1 MTQLEDDDLLNNLL
15 KIPGTIIIYNNDMS
29 SYDYVLNAPNMTLP
43 LTPATSSAGSTV
55 SEQSVDDLNSSASID
70 ADMAS
75 SPAPAFLPGTAG
87 AIPTQPFVV
96 DSPSTSNVPAQ
107 TPSSVNSELDQ
118 SFETDFM
125 GSGEGPADGC
135 SPGGEETME
144 EELDDEIEEELESG
158 AGIADIE
165 DDSEPELTNLSWL
178 TELKNITNLTP
189 SDVPLTD
196 LPTARFNKF
205 IAQVRRS
212 RETYDKRREQYTAVT
227 NALEKPPF
235 NYAQIIAM
243 AMLEE
248 GRMTLKQICKWIQ
261 EKFAY
266 YKVHKN
272 WNNSIRHNLSLSFFF
287 TKVQRAKDEK
297 GKGGY
302 WELSMDV
309 SKSERRRVRVR
320 QRNKSANVTTSG
332 SNSGSGH
339 RGRSAARSPSKRC
352 TTAGSDPNV
361 GSDFGQSTN
370 NNNELT
376 VNHNLCKPSRRTPFE
391 LAGEV
396 AVTPPSSGS
405 PVPPTIDR
413 NNNTSSQLNLVP
425 VATQL
430 QQQGQPLPVS
440 SVTIDIIDNYGKPG
454 MVGEVTRIST
464 DVPTVRSLDCS
475 GQVLVAN
482 SPVLPPDHHPVVAAA
497 AAGEIPLNEEQ
508 LIRASA
514 MVENCP
520 INFDSIINGETGAS
534 IFNNLSVDEIFSDNE
549 IPQPANDDIIV
560 PFFTNVQQVQAGPNV
575 VVETIPYYLPD
586 MGNFDESDFSNLIN
600 INDNEISDEF
610 LNEHGFL

>member
-29 SYDYVLNAPNMTLP
+29 SYDYVLNAHNVALP
-43 LTPATSSAGSTV
+43 LTPATSTAGSAT

-70 ADMAS
+70 TDMAA
-75 SPAPAFLPGTAG
+75 SPDPMYHGPQANGTVLQLPA
-87 AIPTQPFVV
+87 V
-96 DSPSTSNVPAQ
+96 DSPTSIVID
-107 TPSSVNSELDQ
+107 TPGGSELDN
-118 SFETDFM
+118 SF
-125 GSGEGPADGC
+125 GSLGASGLALSGTPDDPTGGHMLEEEMELD
-135 SPGGEETME
+135 GGEEEDDFE
-144 EELDDEIEEELESG
+144 EVEATPGEAEDE
-158 AGIADIE
+158 
-165 DDSEPELTNLSWL
+165 DSEPELTNLSWL

-189 SDVPLTD
+189 SDAPLTD

-212 RETYDKRREQYTAVT
+212 RETYDKRQEQYTALA
-227 NALEKPPF
+227 NSLEKPPF

-261 EKFAY
+261 EKFSY

-320 QRNKSANVTTSG
+320 QRNKSASGGASRPSSGYSRRSTSARFESKGSSLGHVARDGNQSCEQPINTNRPKHPEGPPRTETEEVISPGAPTTIGCISIG
-332 SNSGSGH
+332 
-339 RGRSAARSPSKRC
+339 
-352 TTAGSDPNV
+352 D
-361 GSDFGQSTN
+361 GQGLEHMDQLTLLDSN
-370 NNNELT
+370 NNNCT
-376 VNHNLCKPSRRTPFE
+376 
-391 LAGEV
+391 
-396 AVTPPSSGS
+396 
-405 PVPPTIDR
+405 
-413 NNNTSSQLNLVP
+413 
-425 VATQL
+425 
-430 QQQGQPLPVS
+430 QQQQHQPPVGS
-440 SVTIDIIDNYGKPG
+440 VPLQVQNVTIDIIDNYSKPT
-454 MVGEVTRIST
+454 MDASVELQTNPIVST
-464 DVPTVRSLDCS
+464 GGAMAR
-475 GQVLVAN
+475 
-482 SPVLPPDHHPVVAAA
+482 PDHSVVQPIAELPV
-497 AAGEIPLNEEQ
+497 NEQEQ
-508 LIRASA
+508 LMRASA
-514 MVENCP
+514 MVDSCA

-534 IFNNLSVDEIFSDNE
+534 IFSNLNVDEIFSDNE

-560 PFFTNVQQVQAGPNV
+560 PFFSNVHQVQTGPNV

-586 MGNFDESDFSNLIN
+586 MGNFDESDFGNLIN
-600 INDNEISDEF
+600 INEQEISDEF

>member
-29 SYDYVLNAPNMTLP
+29 SYDYVLNAHNVTLP
-43 LTPATSSAGSTV
+43 LTPATSTAGSAA

-70 ADMAS
+70 ADVTSSPGPTIHCPSGFSHQLPIS
-75 SPAPAFLPGTAG
+75 SPASTFALDTPG
-87 AIPTQPFVV
+87 
-96 DSPSTSNVPAQ
+96 S
-107 TPSSVNSELDQ
+107 SELDQ
-118 SFETDFM
+118 SF
-125 GSGEGPADGC
+125 GSVEAFDHPTASAGTVHHLTPSRE
-135 SPGGEETME
+135 
-144 EELDDEIEEELESG
+144 EIEGDDLDYEEMETEG
-158 AGIADIE
+158 TEEPREEDD

-189 SDVPLTD
+189 SDAPMTD

-212 RETYDKRREQYTAVT
+212 RETYDKRKDQYTSLSSS
-227 NALEKPPF
+227 LEKPPF

-261 EKFAY
+261 EKFSY

-320 QRNKSANVTTSG
+320 QRNKATSNGAHGNRRTT
-332 SNSGSGH
+332 
-339 RGRSAARSPSKRC
+339 AARFETKGSTNGPSEP
-352 TTAGSDPNV
+352 AG
-361 GSDFGQSTN
+361 STN
-370 NNNELT
+370 NNNNSNNNNNNEQT
-376 VNHNLCKPSRRTPFE
+376 INNNLPKYP
-391 LAGEV
+391 
-396 AVTPPSSGS
+396 AVLSSDTPPETIATTS
-405 PVPPTIDR
+405 PATIECVSLGDSLR
-413 NNNTSSQLNLVP
+413 VNQEQLAILDSNNNNC
-425 VATQL
+425 L
-430 QQQGQPLPVS
+430 QQQHPISGPVQ
-440 SVTIDIIDNYGKPG
+440 VQNVMIDIIDNYSKSTIDGTVVLQPEPTMSSAIG
-454 MVGEVTRIST
+454 LDATQLSTLQPVTE
-464 DVPTVRSLDCS
+464 L
-475 GQVLVAN
+475 
-482 SPVLPPDHHPVVAAA
+482 PVNDD
-497 AAGEIPLNEEQ
+497 Q
-508 LIRASA
+508 LLRASA
-514 MVENCP
+514 MVDGCT
-520 INFDSIINGETGAS
+520 INFDSIINGDDNGAS
-534 IFNNLSVDEIFSDNE
+534 IFSNLNVDEIFSDNE

-560 PFFTNVQQVQAGPNV
+560 PFFSNVQQVQTGPNV

-586 MGNFDESDFSNLIN
+586 MGNFDESDFGNLIN
-600 INDNEISDEF
+600 INEQEISDEF

>member
-29 SYDYVLNAPNMTLP
+29 SYDYVLNAHNVTLP
-43 LTPATSSAGSTV
+43 LTPAASTAGSAT

-70 ADMAS
+70 ADVAS
-75 SPAPAFLPGTAG
+75 SPGPTNQAGFSHLPCVSSPISVALDTPA
-87 AIPTQPFVV
+87 
-96 DSPSTSNVPAQ
+96 S
-107 TPSSVNSELDQ
+107 SELDQ
-118 SFETDFM
+118 SFGSVETAGVPGVSSATGDAN
-125 GSGEGPADGC
+125 GTRSLLATAAEDIIEGD
-135 SPGGEETME
+135 
-144 EELDDEIEEELESG
+144 ELEYEEMETG
-158 AGIADIE
+158 TLEEAREGDE
-165 DDSEPELTNLSWL
+165 DDDDDSEPELTNLSWL

-189 SDVPLTD
+189 SDAPLTD

-212 RETYDKRREQYTAVT
+212 RETYDKRKEQYTSLASS
-227 NALEKPPF
+227 LEKPPF

-320 QRNKSANVTTSG
+320 QRNKAAG
-332 SNSGSGH
+332 SNGVQCNRRTLASARFDSKGSSNGPSD
-339 RGRSAARSPSKRC
+339 SAG
-352 TTAGSDPNV
+352 T
-361 GSDFGQSTN
+361 TN
-370 NNNELT
+370 NNNNEQT
-376 VNHNLCKPSRRTPFE
+376 VNNNLPKYPTVSVSDTAPE
-391 LAGEV
+391 TIA
-396 AVTPPSSGS
+396 TTTTSSSQAATNECVSLGDS
-405 PVPPTIDR
+405 LGPHREQQLTTLDS
-413 NNNTSSQLNLVP
+413 NNNNCLE
-425 VATQL
+425 
-430 QQQGQPLPVS
+430 QQQQQQLPTSGPLQVQN
-440 SVTIDIIDNYGKPG
+440 VMIDIIDNYSK
-454 MVGEVTRIST
+454 ST
-464 DVPTVRSLDCS
+464 IDTT
-475 GQVLVAN
+475 
-482 SPVLPPDHHPVVAAA
+482 VLPAVAPTLSGALQLSGETHLSTLQPVAELPV
-497 AAGEIPLNEEQ
+497 NEEQ
-508 LIRASA
+508 LMRASA
-514 MVENCP
+514 MVDGCT

-534 IFNNLSVDEIFSDNE
+534 IFSNLNVDEIFSDNE

-560 PFFTNVQQVQAGPNV
+560 PFFSNVQQVQAGPNV

-586 MGNFDESDFSNLIN
+586 MGHFDESDFGNLIN
-600 INDNEISDEF
+600 INEQEISDEF

>member
-29 SYDYVLNAPNMTLP
+29 SYDYVLNAQNVTLP

-75 SPAPAFLPGTAG
+75 SPVPAFLPGTAG
-87 AIPTQPFVV
+87 AVPTQPFVV
-96 DSPSTSNVPAQ
+96 HSPSTSNVPAQ

-125 GSGEGPADGC
+125 GGASDRPSDGC
-135 SPGGEETME
+135 SPGGEENM
-144 EELDDEIEEELESG
+144 EELDDEIEEELELG
-158 AGIADIE
+158 ASVADIE

-212 RETYDKRREQYTAVT
+212 RETYDKRKEQYTAVT
-227 NALEKPPF
+227 NSLEKPPF

-332 SNSGSGH
+332 SSSL
-339 RGRSAARSPSKRC
+339 RGRSAARSPKRC
-352 TTAGSDPNV
+352 TAAGSG

-376 VNHNLCKPSRRTPFE
+376 VNHNLSKPSRRTPFE
-391 LAGEV
+391 VVGEV
-396 AVTPPSSGS
+396 ACTPPSSDS

-413 NNNTSSQLNLVP
+413 NNNTSSQLSLVP

-430 QQQGQPLPVS
+430 AQQQQPLPVS

-454 MVGEVTRIST
+454 MVGEVTQIST
-464 DVPTVRSLDCS
+464 DIPTVRSLDCS

-482 SPVLPPDHHPVVAAA
+482 TPPDHHPAVVAS
-497 AAGEIPLNEEQ
+497 GEIPINEEQ

-534 IFNNLSVDEIFSDNE
+534 IFNNLTVDEIFSDNE